1 MRILLIDVNCKNSST
16 GRIVYDLFRDAKKR
30 GDEAVLCYGRGT
42 LIREESVYKFG
53 LDWETYIHAGLSRI
67 TGYNGCFSRLSTK
80 RLLYIIEWFKPDV
93 IHIHE
98 LHAYFVDIKLLVEY
112 IKKTHIKVVW
122 TFHCEYMYTGKCGH
136 ANECS
141 KFERE
146 CGHCPELHTYP
157 KSLFFDRTRDMFQ
170 MKKRLLTDMDV
181 TIVCPSEWLRE
192 RVGRSFLKEKKIDVI
207 YNGVDI
213 EAFHPTDS
221 QVIRK
226 KLQISPKNKVVL
238 SVGADILSEEKGGH
252 EVQRLAERFGTDIT
266 FILAGAKINKLIKKG
281 NIIILPTLTNTEHL
295 ARLYTVADVFLL
307 CSKKETFSMTCAEA
321 LCCGT
326 RVVGYQSGA
335 PETIFKGHYATFVE
349 QGNIDVLE
357 REIKKALAEE
367 WTYENRKIC
376 AAEAQQKYGK
386 DQMTEKYFNLYRRI
400 AG

>member
-1 MRILLIDVNCKNSST
+1 MFIDVNCKNSST
-16 GRIVYDLFRDAKKR
+16 GRIVYDLFQDAKKR
-30 GDEAVLCYGRGT
+30 GDEAILCYGRGA
-42 LIREESVYKFG
+42 LIREKGIYKFG

-67 TGYNGCFSRLSTK
+67 TGYNGCFSGLSTK
-80 RLLYIIEWFKPDV
+80 KLIYIIEQFKPDV

-98 LHAYFVDIKLLVEY
+98 LHAYFVNIKLLIEY

-157 KSLFFDRTRDMFQ
+157 KSLFFDRTRGMFQ
-170 MKKRLLTDMDV
+170 MKKRLLTDMDF
-181 TIVCPSEWLRE
+181 TIVCPSEWLKE
-192 RVGRSFLKEKKIDVI
+192 RVGRSFLKGKRIDVI
-207 YNGVDI
+207 YNGVDT
-213 EAFHPTDS
+213 EVFHPTDS
-221 QVIRK
+221 QAIRK
-226 KLQISPKNKVVL
+226 KLQISPKSKVVL
-238 SVGADILSEEKGGH
+238 SVGADILSVEKGGD
-252 EVQRLAERFGTDIT
+252 EVQRLAERFGSDIT

-281 NIIILPTLTNTEHL
+281 NIIILPILTNTEHL
-295 ARLYTVADVFLL
+295 ARLYMAADVFLL

-326 RVVGYQSGA
+326 RVVGYECGA
-335 PETIFKGHYATFVE
+335 PETIFKGHYAAFVE
-349 QGNIDVLE
+349 QGNIDALE
-357 REIKKALAEE
+357 RKIKKALTEE

-376 AAEAQQKYGK
+376 VAEAQQKYGK
-386 DQMTEKYFNLYRRI
+386 NQMTEKYFNLYRRI